1 MSRWVVIALGSS
13 LLFGA
18 CSKSAAPQ
26 SDTGSKGAEPGGGTL
41 TANAPEMGGPRGGEG
56 GITAPPGSTPTA
68 GDASNPQRLQ
78 AKEGTL
84 AINVPADA
92 KAGTEVTATILVT
105 PGAGYH
111 INKEFPTKIT
121 MAKLPGVTFA
131 KEQLTAGGADSSKG
145 DADTME
151 ESKLAFSVKMTPTAG
166 THTVTGTFKFA
177 VCDKDSCLPKKESI
191 SIQVAAK

>member
-1 MSRWVVIALGSS
+1 MSRWVVLALS
-13 LLFGA
+13 LAA

-26 SDTGSKGAEPGGGTL
+26 SDTGSKSVESSGGQL
-41 TANAPEMGGPRGGEG
+41 TGNAPEMGGPKAIMNVAPGGK
-56 GITAPPGSTPTA
+56 PTA
-68 GDASNPQRLQ
+68 AGDSQRLSPT
-78 AKEGTL
+78 EGTL

-92 KAGTEVTATILVT
+92 KAGAEVVATIVVT
-105 PGAGYH
+105 PGEGYH
-111 INKEFPTKIT
+111 VNKEFPTKIT
-121 MAKLPGVTFA
+121 MAKIDGVTFA
-131 KEQLTAGGADSSKG
+131 KDQLIAGGADATKG

-177 VCDKDSCLPKKESI
+177 VCDKDTCLPKKETI